1 MKKITLILTLIS
13 VVAMSC
19 EENEVSY
26 YVAPE
31 LAPYVDAF
39 YSEASARNVTIPK
52 NLIADLST
60 TVQAYTKEG
69 TDKGQNTLYYNSL
82 IFQGQKDAGLE
93 AEIEKTTFM
102 AMGRLFMK
110 KNVEW
115 ENRDKY
121 LSAIFD

>member
-1 MKKITLILTLIS
+1 MKKIIFSILLIS
-13 VVAMSC
+13 FAAMSC
-19 EENEVSY
+19 EENEVTYAVS
-26 YVAPE
+26 PE
-31 LAPYVDAF
+31 LSGYVDAF
-39 YSEASARNVTIPK
+39 YSEAEARNVTLPK

-115 ENRDKY
+115 ESRDQY
-121 LSAIFD
+121 LNAVFD